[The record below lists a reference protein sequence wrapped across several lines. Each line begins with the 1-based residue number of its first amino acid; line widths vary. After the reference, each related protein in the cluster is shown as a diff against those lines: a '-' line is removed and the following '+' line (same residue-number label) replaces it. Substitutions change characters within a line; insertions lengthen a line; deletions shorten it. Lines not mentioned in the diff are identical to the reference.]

1 MLETTKEIQYRTVN
15 KHSGAFYERMI
26 NTLLRLLVGFM
37 GCIIDIFIDFKGE
50 EIPQTDKDFSSQDK
64 KEKK

>member
-1 MLETTKEIQYRTVN
+1 
-15 KHSGAFYERMI
+15 MI